1 MYNDFFVVAVIVF
14 DSIVVVGIMYSV
26 VVELLLHTVSD
37 GIDTGT
43 LPWNGIIT
51 II

>member
-14 DSIVVVGIMYSV
+14 DSIVVVVGIMYSV

-37 GIDTGT
+37 GTDTGVLT
-43 LPWNGIIT
+43 WNGIIL
-51 II
+51 I